1 MSNLIGLEIRAFPAT
16 RVIGK
21 QVTCGL
27 GEDAEN
33 PGPALWDSMFTD
45 GSLEY
50 LMNLPQRATPD
61 RDNVGWMGEY
71 DPASNT
77 YIYIAGILAE
87 AGTPVPSGYVYRDI
101 PACEMAIAWIQGT
114 DAGHDVYIGAHD
126 HTAKAMQERGYEYDP
141 GAGGFEMEYHSHTR
155 FTIPQAR
162 GDEFVVLGYYSP
174 CRKRE
179 G

>member
-1 MSNLIGLEIRAFPAT
+1 MSTLIGFEIRAFPAT

-21 QVTCGL
+21 QVICGV

-33 PGPALWDSMFTD
+33 PGPALWESMMRD

-50 LMNLPQRATPD
+50 LENLPQRATPD
-61 RDNVGWMGEY
+61 PDTVGWMGGYNPET
-71 DPASNT
+71 NT
-77 YIYIAGILAE
+77 FVYIAGILAKPD
-87 AGTPVPSGYVYRDI
+87 TPVPSGYVCRDI
-101 PACEMAIAWIQGT
+101 PACEMAIASIRGAG
-114 DAGHDVYIGAHD
+114 AGHDVYDGAHD

-141 GAGGFEMEYHSHTR
+141 TAGGFELEYHSHTR
-155 FTIPQAR
+155 FVIPSER
-162 GDEFVVLGYYSP
+162 GEEFVILDYYSP